1 MLIDGA
7 QTVWDSLAI
16 VEYLAERH
24 PHVWPEAAAARAWAR
39 SAAAEMHAGFVTLR
53 NLCPM
58 SCGVRVRLTQL
69 PPALKRDIARLDALW
84 QDGLSTFGGPWLAG
98 PAFSAVDAFYA
109 PVVFRAQS
117 FGLALSAPAQ
127 AWCERIR
134 RCRRCSFGISKR
146 WRKPGATPTM
156 NRKCWPAASWSTISA
171 RRGRTERRA

>member
-1 MLIDGA
+1 M
-7 QTVWDSLAI
+7 WDSLAI

-98 PAFSAVDAFYA
+98 PAFRAVDAFYA

-117 FGLALSAPAQ
+117 FVLALSAPAQ
-127 AWCERIR
+127 AWCERMLALPAMQLWYQQALEET
-134 RCRRCSFGISKR
+134 
-146 WRKPGATPTM
+146 WRDADHEQEMLACGELVHDFRA
-156 NRKCWPAASWSTISA
+156 
-171 RRGRTERRA
+171 ERPD